1 MNGQR
6 IAILESRA
14 AAQVAALVQRYGGI
28 PISAP
33 ALAEV
38 ADTQPEL
45 VRDLIERHAAT
56 PPALAIF
63 QTGVG
68 TRALFETALEL
79 GLADTL
85 ARMLDHTVVAVRGPK
100 PTAVLRGQGVRID
113 RTAAAPYTTHE
124 LLAAIA
130 DVPIDGQPVLVQRYG
145 ESNASLNA
153 ALEARGAVLE
163 EIPTYRWALPE
174 LMAAFPFELVE
185 NEFFN
190 PTNIDGSV
198 SFSTAKNTSNLKQL
212 MKLPRIYR
220 LFRLARLIK
229 MVTKTKTS
237 DYLVKIQEVF
247 KLNSGFISLI
257 NYLVIISVAINFM
270 GCVWFFEAKIR
281 KDLNQELG
289 CLNCNFKIKKTT
301 FYIHIQFI
309 GPAIRN

>member
-130 DVPIDGQPVLVQRYG
+130 DVPIEGQPVLVQRYG

-174 LMAAFPFELVE
+174 DTGPLLELAAALGRGEVDAVVFTSASQVRNLFTVAGGEVGDDVLR
-185 NEFFN
+185 
-190 PTNIDGSV
+190 DG
-198 SFSTAKNTSNLKQL
+198 
-212 MKLPRIYR
+212 
-220 LFRLARLIK
+220 LA
-229 MVTKTKTS
+229 KTKIVS
-237 DYLVKIQEVF
+237 
-247 KLNSGFISLI
+247 
-257 NYLVIISVAINFM
+257 
-270 GCVWFFEAKIR
+270 
-281 KDLNQELG
+281 
-289 CLNCNFKIKKTT
+289 
-301 FYIHIQFI
+301 I
-309 GPAIRN
+309 GPVCSDALRAAGIRVDGEASPPKLGFLVPTIEAALAG